1 MRRFMSAVFALALL
15 AVIGCGGGE
24 EVGKPDSV
32 TEDQIR
38 EMDRVQEE
46 VDAAEREH
54 RKLNP

>member
-1 MRRFMSAVFALALL
+1 MRRFMSAVFALV